1 MPKFQGSAV
10 ERAQG
15 GGKEHW
21 GGSLLDPEGSV
32 DSGRSEAK
40 SLDGSPGH
48 CIPRL
53 SSSPGTQQALNKYLL
68 KK

>member
-48 CIPRL
+48 
-53 SSSPGTQQALNKYLL
+53 
-68 KK
+68 